1 MFHPP
6 QYRRSLLACA
16 AAMLAMFGANSQAQ
30 ENKRVERTITVSA
43 TGAAKVQP
51 DIARISAGVVTEA
64 ATAREAIDR
73 NKAGMTKFIDGMKKA
88 GVEARDIQTTA
99 FNVEPRYSQ
108 PKDGRPSTINGYR
121 VVNQVRLTVRN
132 VGRLGE
138 ILDEA
143 IALGANQIN
152 QIAFD
157 VAEPE
162 QAQDEARKQAMTK
175 ARRRAE
181 LYATAAGASLGQVL
195 RIAEGDGAPPPPEG
209 RVMMRA
215 SVPIEPGTRTL
226 EIEVHVTYELR

>member
-1 MFHPP
+1 MSHPP
-6 QYRRSLLACA
+6 LCRRLLLAA
-16 AAMLAMFGANSQAQ
+16 AAALIVMLGTSSEAQ
-30 ENKRVERTITVSA
+30 ESKRMERTITVSA
-43 TGAAKVQP
+43 TGTAKVQP
-51 DIARISAGVVTEA
+51 DIARISAGVMTEA

-73 NKAGMTKFIDGMKKA
+73 NKAGMTRFIDGMKKA
-88 GVEARDIQTTA
+88 GVEAGDIQTTM

-108 PKDGRPSTINGYR
+108 PKDGRPGTINGYR
-121 VVNQVRLTVRN
+121 VMNQVRLTVRN

-162 QAQDEARKQAMTK
+162 QAQDEARKQAMVK
-175 ARRRAE
+175 ARLRAE
-181 LYATAAGASLGQVL
+181 LYATAAGANLGPVL
-195 RIAEGDGAPPPPEG
+195 RIAEGDGPSVPDG
-209 RVMMRA
+209 RMMMRG
-215 SVPIEPGTRTL
+215 SVPIEPGTQTL